1 MTTRWRP
8 DESAEYEVA
17 EEVLH
22 QLCALCSAR
31 EVREGDDTRAAARHW
46 AEVREARTRELR
58 ALDPADREGVARF
71 TGEVRELIA
80 ELRRGTA

>member
-1 MTTRWRP
+1 M
-8 DESAEYEVA
+8 V
-17 EEVLH
+17 
-22 QLCALCSAR
+22 
-31 EVREGDDTRAAARHW
+31 RHW

-58 ALDPADREGVARF
+58 ALDPADRAGVARF

>member
-8 DESAEYEVA
+8 DESTEYEVA
-17 EEVLH
+17 AEVVH

-31 EVREGDDTRAAARHW
+31 ELREGEDPRTVRHW